1 MKTLNATLIA
11 VTLAVIAAARIPA
24 SAATLVSAAASA
36 PCENLAALAL
46 PHAKIESAQ
55 TVAAGVFV
63 APSAGRGREAVA
75 GRGGSGRGSAPVNP
89 YANLPAFCR
98 VVVTLTP
105 SADSNIKA

>member
-1 MKTLNATLIA
+1 MRILHASLI
-11 VTLAVIAAARIPA
+11 
-24 SAATLVSAAASA
+24 AATLGTLGALQIRVSAVPAAEAASA

-63 APSAGRGREAVA
+63 VPSAGRGREAVA
-75 GRGGSGRGSAPVNP
+75 GRGGSGRGGAPVNP

-98 VVVTLTP
+98 VM
-105 SADSNIKA
+105 A